1 MFPSSNGNGTISVG
15 FFLQRNLDFL
25 QSKFHLGYSSIHQ
38 LGFKLGQIGLELV
51 RGVVRLRWAME
62 KNGLITDMIID
73 LVKNLNSLCCF
84 RMTSAQLKSLP
95 VQFHYEELSRFL
107 TVKAIYQYL
116 LTILINR
123 VLIP

>member
-62 KNGLITDMIID
+62 K
-73 LVKNLNSLCCF
+73 
-84 RMTSAQLKSLP
+84 
-95 VQFHYEELSRFL
+95 
-107 TVKAIYQYL
+107 TV
-116 LTILINR
+116 
-123 VLIP
+123 